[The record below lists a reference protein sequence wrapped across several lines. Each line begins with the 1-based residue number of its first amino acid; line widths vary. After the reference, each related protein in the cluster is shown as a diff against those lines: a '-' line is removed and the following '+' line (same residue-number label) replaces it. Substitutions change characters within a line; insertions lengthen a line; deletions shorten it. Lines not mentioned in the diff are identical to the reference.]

1 MDEQQNYITPLLS
14 EFNIKLQDLEEKQRL
29 MKERIMLIGENLIET
44 KQETEE
50 TLSNINSFLETL
62 KNEVLKIKETLTIIA
77 EQMDNFARRNEVE
90 ILKKQSAMFQPLE
103 LVTKKEVQ
111 EMLKHKKT

>member
-90 ILKKQSAMFQPLE
+90 ILKKQATMFQPLE